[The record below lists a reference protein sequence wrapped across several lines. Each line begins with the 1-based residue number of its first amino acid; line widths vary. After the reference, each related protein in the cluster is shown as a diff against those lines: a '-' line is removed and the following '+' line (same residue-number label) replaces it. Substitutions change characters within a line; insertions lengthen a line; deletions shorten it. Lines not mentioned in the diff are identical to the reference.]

1 VYVWKKTLQKEPDR
15 IIDAIKAGGHIKT
28 LTEEAIKIENQLD
41 QINAKLSKSK
51 KVLKKITP
59 EQLKEKWEKIKTAL
73 LDSDPLAK
81 KEVIHEIVD
90 RVILY
95 KDGFVE
101 IRMRGM

>member
-1 VYVWKKTLQKEPDR
+1 ML
-15 IIDAIKAGGHIKT
+15 GGI
-28 LTEEAIKIENQLD
+28 L
-41 QINAKLSKSK
+41 KLSKSK

-101 IRMRGM
+101 VRMRRV